1 MLNIE
6 LATYIVPLCPFKK
19 SNQVLSFHVFRFA
32 EQFLESLGPFSRNL
46 YTETSQIWRFG
57 SGRPP
62 ILSWELEK
70 QQQSNIGF
78 TPFDTQGFQCTGR
91 AVVSCCLTGRST
103 WCFLLGDAMK
113 HLSRGISAGSFHLGC
128 MVKCTKGISV
138 LWCYWC
144 FRSAWITW
152 RALWATLRTT
162 TTRFEAWQWLLGDT
176 CTSFWGCL
184 FSAFQVLQLQRS
196 DSAKLSS
203 ELRTHQVKRLIGKSA
218 FVRSCA
224 WFLAFFFFFFFH
236 ACKITQFGAAVSTCL
251 KFFRSHPN
259 NYHSWFLAM
268 CDCHHL
274 PHLIFMCHNSVTTS
288 KSHRSLYIVWS
299 IVAPKWRS
307 CCSFVSPCGQANHA
321 TLADRMGYLEK
332 LMGDSFEKHAK
343 VEFVDVC
350 CSHEL
355 KNDCNVHLRSSE
367 HDENRHTQA
376 VWQYD
381 GIHRDLIRVCETAAS
396 LAMRQ
401 HWHAAWL
408 P

>member
-1 MLNIE
+1 MNWSRSTRSKAGWQDVAPKLVE
-6 LATYIVPLCPFKK
+6 VKDAKHWAGHLYSPLCPFKK

-32 EQFLESLGPFSRNL
+32 ELFLESLGPFSRNL

-78 TPFDTQGFQCTGR
+78 TPFDAQGFQCTGR

-162 TTRFEAWQWLLGDT
+162 TTRFEDWQWLLGDT

-224 WFLAFFFFFFFH
+224 WFLALFYFSH

-251 KFFRSHPN
+251 KLFRSHPN

-274 PHLIFMCHNSVTTS
+274 LHLIFMCHNSVTTS

-299 IVAPKWRS
+299 IVAPKRRS
-307 CCSFVSPCGQANHA
+307 CCSFRFPMRTGKSCHPGGSHGVLGEANGRFVWEA
-321 TLADRMGYLEK
+321 RQGRICRRLLLTRVEK
-332 LMGDSFEKHAK
+332 
-343 VEFVDVC
+343 
-350 CSHEL
+350 
-355 KNDCNVHLRSSE
+355 
-367 HDENRHTQA
+367 
-376 VWQYD
+376 
-381 GIHRDLIRVCETAAS
+381 
-396 LAMRQ
+396 
-401 HWHAAWL
+401 WL
-408 P
+408 